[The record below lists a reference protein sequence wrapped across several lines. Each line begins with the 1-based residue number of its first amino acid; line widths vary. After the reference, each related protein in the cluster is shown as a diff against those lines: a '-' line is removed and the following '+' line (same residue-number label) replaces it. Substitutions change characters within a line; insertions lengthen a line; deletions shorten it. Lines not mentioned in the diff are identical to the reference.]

1 MASSDGSPSFL
12 LIGAGRV
19 GTAVSVLLKESG
31 AVIAGVSS
39 RSNESSKKAAR
50 RLGAEPF
57 DYRTE
62 LPEADLLLLGA
73 GEDGIVE
80 IASTVGN
87 RATPGTTA
95 CHFAG
100 AFGTGP
106 LEALRS
112 RGVSTLA
119 LHPVQACPDVDSAVL
134 RLPGS
139 VWGVTC
145 ADKDLAW
152 ATDFV
157 ARVQGRPVR
166 VAENDRPVWHAAAVT
181 VSNGMAALM
190 AVGEAMLASIGI
202 DDPATVLGPLAS
214 GTVDNAREG
223 GGGGATLTGP
233 VVRNET
239 EALLRHVE
247 ALRRVDEGLADDYLA
262 VASSIVRAAVRAGR
276 LEKEAAA
283 LMLAA
288 LEPA

>member
-1 MASSDGSPSFL
+1 MASSDGSLSFL

-19 GTAVSVLLKESG
+19 GTAVSALLKESG
-31 AVIAGVSS
+31 AVLAGVSS
-39 RSNESSKKAAR
+39 RSDESSENAAL
-50 RLGAEPF
+50 RLGAETF

-73 GEDGIVE
+73 GEDGIAQ
-80 IASTVGN
+80 IASTIAK
-87 RATPGTTA
+87 RATPGTAA

-100 AFGTGP
+100 AFGIGP
-106 LEALRS
+106 LEPLGS
-112 RGVSTLA
+112 RGLGTLA

-145 ADKDLAW
+145 RDENLAR

-157 ARVQGRPVR
+157 ARVRGRPVR
-166 VAENDRPVWHAAAVT
+166 VAEDDRPVWHAAAVT
-181 VSNGMAALM
+181 VSNGIAALM
-190 AVGEAMLASIGI
+190 AVGEAMLGSIGV

-214 GTVDNAREG
+214 GTVDNARAG

-239 EALLRHVE
+239 RALLRHVE
-247 ALRRVDEGLADDYLA
+247 ALGRVGGGLADEYVA
-262 VASSIVRAAVRAGR
+262 VASSIIRAAVRAGR
-276 LEKEAAA
+276 LDEEAAA
-283 LMLAA
+283 RMLAA
-288 LEPA
+288 LVPP